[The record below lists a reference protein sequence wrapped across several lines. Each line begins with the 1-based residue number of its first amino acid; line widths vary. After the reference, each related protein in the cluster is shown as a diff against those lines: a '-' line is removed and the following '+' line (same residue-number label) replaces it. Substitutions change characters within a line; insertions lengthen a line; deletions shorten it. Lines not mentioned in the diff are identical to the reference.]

1 MIPAWLTPAATGLIL
16 LIGTAYDLR
25 WRRVPAWLT
34 LGGIVSG
41 FAAAGLAGGAGLF
54 GSLAGAAVGG
64 LLFAPLVF
72 LGGMGAGDALLLAAV
87 GAWTGAMFVLQV
99 TSWGALFG
107 AVAAVVLWRLGR
119 REFPY
124 VPAIS
129 AGAIA
134 AVVAGPS
141 LLR

>member
-1 MIPAWLTPAATGLIL
+1 MIPAWLAPAATGLIL
-16 LIGTAYDLR
+16 LIGTACDLR

-34 LGGIVSG
+34 LGGMASG
-41 FAAAGLAGGAGLF
+41 LVAAGLAGGGGIF
-54 GSLAGAAVGG
+54 ESLIGAAVGG
-64 LLFAPLVF
+64 GLFVPLVF
-72 LGGMGAGDALLLAAV
+72 LGGMGLGDALLLAAV

-99 TSWGALFG
+99 TWWGALFG
-107 AVAAVVLWRLGR
+107 ALAAIVLWRLGR

-141 LLR
+141 LLH